1 MRVLRRLAIWGSAAT
16 FALILVAIASYSQA
30 GSRRPVAT
38 TGSTPTTS
46 KGDALSAQLATRLP
60 EIEAENR
67 RLVDAVRALASERD
81 KLEARIGT
89 LERGLVDLTGSV
101 KRDPPAAPASAA
113 SASPPAETS
122 EPTRAPA
129 VAEAPPINLERIAA
143 LPPAAHPP
151 AAQAQEGAAEPPPP
165 TEFGV
170 DVGGA
175 TNFDGLRVLW
185 TSLKNANSALFE
197 GLHPQIVVRENNRTK
212 SPELRLVVGP
222 IANIESAS
230 HVCTTLSAGRRYC
243 QPVAFEGQRLAEAE
257 VVPERK
263 AEPRPEPKPER
274 SSKSA
279 AKQKPAPTST
289 TPSVLRL
296 FR

>member
-16 FALILVAIASYSQA
+16 FGLILVAIASYSQA
-30 GSRRPVAT
+30 GSRRPVAA
-38 TGSTPTTS
+38 TGASATTS

-67 RLVDAVRALASERD
+67 RLVDAVRALAGERD

-89 LERGLVDLTGSV
+89 LERGLDDITSSV
-101 KRDPPAAPASAA
+101 KREPAAAA
-113 SASPPAETS
+113 T
-122 EPTRAPA
+122 APA
-129 VAEAPPINLERIAA
+129 PTSSATPEPPRTAAAEPMSLERIAA
-143 LPPAAHPP
+143 LPAAAPD
-151 AAQAQEGAAEPPPP
+151 GAAEATA

-185 TSLKNANSALFE
+185 TSLKNGNTALFE
-197 GLHPQIVVRENNRTK
+197 GLHPQVVVRENNRTK
-212 SPELRLVVGP
+212 APELRLVVGP
-222 IANIESAS
+222 IANVEAAS
-230 HVCTTLSAGRRYC
+230 RMCAALSTAKRYC

-257 VVPERK
+257 VVVPERK
-263 AEPRPEPKPER
+263 AESKPER
-274 SSKSA
+274 SKPATKS
-279 AKQKPAPTST
+279 KPAPAANT